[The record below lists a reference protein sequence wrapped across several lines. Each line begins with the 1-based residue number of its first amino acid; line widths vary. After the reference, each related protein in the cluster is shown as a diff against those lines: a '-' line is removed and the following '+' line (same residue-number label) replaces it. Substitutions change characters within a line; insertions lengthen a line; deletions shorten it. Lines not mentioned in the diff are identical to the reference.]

1 MKLEKNKKKIIYGTI
16 CFTILAALLV
26 VFGIN
31 SKDVD
36 LSSKNNDDDTQ
47 INSSSD
53 DTKTIYKA
61 YYELYLGKDYSEK
74 QEINNEA
81 DYIAIVNIDSLSAS
95 NWDSLNKE
103 YVSPYTKGTAKVI
116 KTLKGELPATIN
128 YRRLGAEIS
137 YNEWIKGDVDPEKL
151 ENITTVK
158 ENKKNIVVDS
168 RMSHDIHLEVGK
180 TYLVFMK
187 QYSCC
192 NVDNE
197 YTIIAFEH
205 GTRELQQ
212 QAETSVLSTQNIG
225 SLKVKDNVTGN
236 WVNLSDVVNMG
247 EIK

>member
-1 MKLEKNKKKIIYGTI
+1 MKLEKNKKKIICGTI
-16 CFTILAALLV
+16 CFTIMAALLV

-36 LSSKNNDDDTQ
+36 LSSKNNNDDTQ

-53 DTKTIYKA
+53 DTKTIFKA
-61 YYELYLGKDYSEK
+61 HYELYLGKDYSEK

-81 DYIAIVNIDSLSAS
+81 DYIAIVTVDSLSAS
-95 NWDSLNKE
+95 NWDALNKE

-151 ENITTVK
+151 ENITTVE

>member
-116 KTLKGELPATIN
+116 KTLKGELPTTIN